1 MEDSP
6 SIQVWHAGSSSSEP
20 GVLERCCE
28 NWLSQDERVRADRFR
43 IPTSR
48 NQHVVGRGM
57 ARRLL
62 GRERIDPSVI
72 SFAIEKNGKPYV
84 SQPVQARCPFN
95 IAHTDGLVMCGIDNH
110 GDNLLGVDV
119 EKLDRRT
126 DPALAKRYFS
136 RPEIDFLENCSSETH
151 QRNTFLR
158 IWTLKEAFIKA
169 IGTGLQTPLADFTF
183 ENIDTPN
190 PQIRMLNPNLESA
203 IQWNFLS
210 IEPRPGYIAAI
221 AIGANAAGQNAE
233 VTLRRFED
241 LL

>member
-1 MEDSP
+1 
-6 SIQVWHAGSSSSEP
+6 
-20 GVLERCCE
+20 
-28 NWLSQDERVRADRFR
+28 
-43 IPTSR
+43 
-48 NQHVVGRGM
+48 
-57 ARRLL
+57 
-62 GRERIDPSVI
+62 
-72 SFAIEKNGKPYV
+72 
-84 SQPVQARCPFN
+84 
-95 IAHTDGLVMCGIDNH
+95 GIDNH

-136 RPEIDFLENCSSETH
+136 RPEIDFLENCSSETD

-190 PQIRMLNPNLESA
+190 PQIRMLNPNLESTN
-203 IQWNFLS
+203 QWDFLS
-210 IEPRPGYIAAI
+210 IEPRPGYIAAV
-221 AIGANAAGQNAE
+221 AIGAKAAGQNAE